1 MKIIIVLIQEE
12 MENLLSSM
20 ILRKYLK
27 GVSIMKKQLFGSVDS
42 VTAKEIEQEAQTEVR
57 SINNF
62 VGILIKKGWE
72 CYKRG
77 TSNA

>member
-1 MKIIIVLIQEE
+1 
-12 MENLLSSM
+12 
-20 ILRKYLK
+20 
-27 GVSIMKKQLFGSVDS
+27 MKKQLFGSVDS
-42 VTAKEIEQEAQTEVR
+42 NTAKEIEQEAQTEVR